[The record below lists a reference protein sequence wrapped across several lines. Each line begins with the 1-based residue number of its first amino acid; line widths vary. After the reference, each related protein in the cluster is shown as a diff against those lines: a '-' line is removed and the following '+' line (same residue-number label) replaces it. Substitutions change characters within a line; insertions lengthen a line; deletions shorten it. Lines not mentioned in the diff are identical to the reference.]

1 MKKLILLILIATTIS
16 CSVIKN
22 FRKEKKKEES
32 KTEQV
37 SKIDS
42 VAKVEIEKEIVST
55 FTTDTKT
62 EFFDLSEVTI
72 VEVMNDSGEVKER
85 TTTIKNNIKG
95 NVIAKGKEDKK
106 ETFSESTKVDLSKV
120 DKSKE
125 SKSKSEE
132 VKIKQVKKTTLP
144 TWMWI
149 TLGITFFLFIL
160 VAVWK
165 IKKKYFPLS

>member
-1 MKKLILLILIATTIS
+1 MKKLILVLLIATTIS

-22 FRKEKKKEES
+22 LRKEKKKEES
-32 KTEQV
+32 NTEQEI
-37 SKIDS
+37 KIDS

-55 FTTDTKT
+55 FTSDVKT

-72 VEVMNDSGEVKER
+72 FEVMNDSGEVKER

-95 NVIAKGKEDKK
+95 NQFTQVGKKVDEK
-106 ETFSESTKVDLSKV
+106 TAESTKVDLSKV

-125 SKSKSEE
+125 SKLKSEE
-132 VKIKQVKKTTLP
+132 VKIKEVKKWSLP
-144 TWMWI
+144 TWLWI
-149 TLGITFFLFIL
+149 TFGITLLLFIL

-165 IKKKYFPLS
+165 IKKKFIPL